1 MIFTGAKEARRFG
14 YEISEE
20 INKGNISSAYK
31 IIFAYLNDRNPF
43 RLLDLVGEA
52 LIDCSRSNLF
62 PFLDMIAE
70 ARSEGGWVVI
80 ASTLHSLSGAN
91 TRDIFNKCREYIIQA
106 DVWYAC
112 DIFGERVPGPALLS
126 DFDQTLNLFSS
137 WCCDSNPW
145 IRRAVGVAVHF
156 WAKRTRG
163 GEPHHNNA
171 RILLDFI
178 SPLFE
183 EKDMRAAKGVGWG
196 LKTIGRYYPLIA
208 YEWLTK
214 AMVIEERHPLVIVK
228 RKALT
233 YLPDE
238 MKQMFYKQK

>member
-1 MIFTGAKEARRFG
+1 MILSGAKEARRLG
-14 YEISEE
+14 GEIAEE
-20 INKGNISSAYK
+20 INKENISSAYK

-43 RLLDLVGEA
+43 RLLDLVGGA
-52 LIDCSRSNLF
+52 LTNCPRSYLD
-62 PFLDMIAE
+62 PFLDMVAE
-70 ARSEGGWVVI
+70 AGSQGGWVVI
-80 ASTLHSLSGAN
+80 ASALHSLSGAN
-91 TRDIFNKCREYIIQA
+91 ARDIFNKCKGYIIQA

-112 DIFGERVPGPALLS
+112 DIFGERVTGPALLS
-126 DFDQTLNLFSS
+126 DFNQTLKLFSS
-137 WCCDSNPW
+137 WRCDSNPW
-145 IRRAVGVAVHF
+145 VRRAVGVAVHF

-163 GEPHHNNA
+163 EEPHHNNA

-208 YEWLTK
+208 YEWLTNALVVEK
-214 AMVIEERHPLVIVK
+214 RQPLVIVK

-238 MKQMFYKQK
+238 MKQTFYK